1 MPEIERYRFGH
12 IVVDREE
19 RTHDLIV
26 LPGRVALHLTC

>member
-12 IVVDREE
+12 ILDREE